1 MFGVVVSGKLRRTL
15 NPHFVYLTT
24 TDGAGA
30 CMENYNVFAG
40 AFVDR
45 SGERRKDRE
54 WLARAIRSEHSHF
67 VPVWGDKCL
76 VGGDPRHVVLLRK
89 HQIPDYVVDQDLILL
104 GLFHDQPAFAFSLS
118 ADVSAPFAEFG
129 EFHDLRFL
137 GSELPP
143 DEANLAAH
151 ARALVLWHASQ
162 LYCGVCGS
170 SAQPEAGGN
179 SRICANN
186 DCGRQIFPRVDPAII
201 VLVAN
206 GDRCLLG
213 RQSSWPEGRYSTI
226 AGFVEPGES
235 VEDSVRRE
243 VYEETNV
250 HIGKVQYHSSQPWP
264 FPSSLMLGFFAEA
277 TSSDVLLNDR
287 ELEDAQWFTRKD
299 LRSGFPRLPF
309 RISIARRLVDDWLEM
324 GDSD

>member
-1 MFGVVVSGKLRRTL
+1 
-15 NPHFVYLTT
+15 
-24 TDGAGA
+24 
-30 CMENYNVFAG
+30 MENYNVFAG

-45 SGERRKDRE
+45 IGERRKDRE
-54 WLARAIRSEHSHF
+54 WLARAIRSEHSRF

-76 VGGDPRHVVLLRK
+76 VSGDPLHSVLLRK
-89 HQIPDYVVDQDLILL
+89 HQIPDFVVDQDLIFL

-118 ADVSAPFAEFG
+118 ADGSAPFAELG
-129 EFHDLRFL
+129 EFHDLRLL

-170 SAQPEAGGN
+170 SAQPEVGGN

-186 DCGRQIFPRVDPAII
+186 NCGREIFPRVDPAII
-201 VLVAN
+201 VLVTN
-206 GDRCLLG
+206 RDRCLLG

-235 VEDSVRRE
+235 LEDSVRRE

-250 HIGKVQYHSSQPWP
+250 HVGRVRYHSSQPWP

-277 TSSDVLLNDR
+277 TSPDVVLNDR

-299 LRSGFPRLPF
+299 LRSEFPKLPF
-309 RISIARRLVDDWLEM
+309 RISIARRLVDDWLDI